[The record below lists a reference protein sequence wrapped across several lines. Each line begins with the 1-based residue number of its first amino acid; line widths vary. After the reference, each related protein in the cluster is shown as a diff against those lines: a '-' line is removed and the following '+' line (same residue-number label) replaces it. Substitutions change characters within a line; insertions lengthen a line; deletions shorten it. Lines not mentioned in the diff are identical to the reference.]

1 MASDE
6 SLQFLEHLRRNDHLA
21 KTAASGGQPI
31 EQGAALRPQSKLWEL
46 TSLSAGDFADEAAR
60 FAGLTRV
67 TLQELLSAPAL
78 NEAFSQRFLREMTV
92 FPYQTADGRAALAVA
107 DPTDRAAQRAAEIV
121 LRRDV
126 TITVASVEDL
136 SVVLDRRLGEDSAEP
151 ADAAGGLVLRE
162 DDIESLR
169 DLASGAP
176 VVRAVNDLL
185 EKAVELRASDIH
197 IEPFQT
203 GLVVRMRVD
212 GLLRPVAAPA
222 GVLPQALISR
232 IKIVANLN
240 IAERRLPQDGA
251 ARLRVGRTDIDIRVA
266 IMPMQH
272 GESAVVRILPKDRNL
287 LVVDR
292 LGFSPADE
300 VKLRRLLKLPHG
312 MIVVT
317 GPTGSGKTTTLAT
330 VLSILNEPGRKI
342 LTVEDPV
349 EYDIPGVNQAQVK
362 PAIGLTFAAALR
374 SFVRQDPDVIM
385 VGEIRDN
392 ETAHVA
398 IHAALTGHLVLT
410 TLHTESAPAA
420 VPRLLDLGVEG
431 YLLRSTLRAVV
442 AQRLVR
448 HLCERCKTPKTLT
461 DADIA
466 EDPRLAEL
474 GFRAGEVLQSPCG
487 CERCSGTGY
496 RGRLG
501 VFEMLEMT
509 DEIRSLIGER
519 TDGHKIDEAAIRA
532 GMTTMIG
539 RRHREMPRRP
549 DIAGGTASRHHGA
562 LRSDH
567 AELPLPGPDAE
578 RRGRERHALGADGR
592 RGRPPHRISPPVA
605 DRDRRGQE
613 GYGREQRQFRPVRP
627 AKPGG
632 GDDVHARSCAALEG
646 QCAAGRRAR
655 TVGE

>member
-1 MASDE
+1 MSGRQ
-6 SLQFLEHLRRNDHLA
+6 SLQFVDYLRQSGRL
-21 KTAASGGQPI
+21 KAAQ
-31 EQGAALRPQSKLWEL
+31 AADANAFAQDPEGVSASRKRLWEVVDL
-46 TSLSAGDFADEAAR
+46 PAGELADEAAR
-60 FAGLTRV
+60 FFEHERV
-67 TLQELLSAPAL
+67 TLQEMLQVEPLA
-78 NEAFSQRFLREMTV
+78 EFFSSRFLRDTLM
-92 FPYQTADGRAALAVA
+92 FPYQAADGSAVLALA

-126 TITVASVEDL
+126 TLKVASVEDL
-136 SVVLDRRLGEDSAEP
+136 NIVLARRLGEDGAES
-151 ADAAGGLVLRE
+151 ADANSLLLPRE

-212 GLLRPVAAPA
+212 GLLRPVGAPT
-222 GVLPQALISR
+222 GVLPQAIISR
-232 IKIVANLN
+232 IKIIANLN

-251 ARLRVGRTDIDIRVA
+251 ARLRIGRADIDIRVA

-287 LVVDR
+287 LVIEK
-292 LGFSPADE
+292 LGFSPSDE

-330 VLSILNEPGRKI
+330 VLSILNEPVRKI
-342 LTVEDPV
+342 LTIEDPV

-398 IHAALTGHLVLT
+398 VHAALTGHLVLT
-410 TLHTESAPAA
+410 TLHTESAAAA

-431 YLLRSTLRAVV
+431 YLLRSTLRALV

-448 HLCERCKTPKTLT
+448 QLCDRCKTPKPLT
-461 DADIA
+461 EAEFA

-474 GFRAGEVLQSPCG
+474 GFRAREVLHAPCG
-487 CERCSGTGY
+487 CERCGGTGY

-501 VFEMLEMT
+501 VFEVLELS
-509 DEIRSLIGER
+509 EQIRVLIGEK
-519 TDGHKIDEAAIRA
+519 TDGHKIDDAAIRA
-532 GMTTMIG
+532 GMTTMVG
-539 RRHREMPRRP
+539 DGVAKCR
-549 DIAGGTASRHHGA
+549 AGLTSSSELLRVTA
-562 LRSDH
+562 
-567 AELPLPGPDAE
+567 
-578 RRGRERHALGADGR
+578 
-592 RGRPPHRISPPVA
+592 
-605 DRDRRGQE
+605 
-613 GYGREQRQFRPVRP
+613 
-627 AKPGG
+627 
-632 GDDVHARSCAALEG
+632 AR
-646 QCAAGRRAR
+646 
-655 TVGE
+655 

>member
-1 MASDE
+1 MNGDE
-6 SLQFLEHLRRNDHLA
+6 SLQFAEHLRRHNHLT
-21 KTAASGGQPI
+21 KPAANGELA
-31 EQGAALRPQSKLWEL
+31 EQGGSAHQQAKLWEL
-46 TSLSAGDFADEAAR
+46 TDLSASEFADEAAR
-60 FAGLTRV
+60 FADLERV
-67 TLQELLSAPAL
+67 TLQDMLSSPAL
-78 NEAFSQRFLREMTV
+78 GEAFSQRFLREMMV
-92 FPYQTADGRAALAVA
+92 FPYQAADGGPVLAVA
-107 DPTDRAAQRAAEIV
+107 DPTDTAARRAAEIV

-126 TITVASVEDL
+126 TIKVASVEDL
-136 SVVLDRRLGEDSAEP
+136 AVVLDRRLGDDDVEL
-151 ADAAGGLVLRE
+151 GGGNELHQPRE

-203 GLVVRMRVD
+203 GLVVRLRVD

-222 GVLPQALISR
+222 GVLPQAVISR

-272 GESAVVRILPKDRNL
+272 GELAVIRILPKDRGL
-287 LVVDR
+287 LVVER
-292 LGFSPADE
+292 LGFSSGDD

-330 VLSILNEPGRKI
+330 ILSILNEPGRKI

-349 EYDIPGVNQAQVK
+349 EYDIPGVNQAQIK

-385 VGEIRDN
+385 VGEVRDS

-398 IHAALTGHLVLT
+398 VHAALTGHLVLT
-410 TLHTESAPAA
+410 TLHTESAAAA

-431 YLLRSTLRAVV
+431 YLLRSTLKAVV

-448 HLCERCKTPKTLT
+448 QLCDRCKAPRMLAE
-461 DADIA
+461 ADLA
-466 EDPRLAEL
+466 EDPRLGVL
-474 GFRAGEVLQSPCG
+474 GFRCGETLQAPCG
-487 CERCSGTGY
+487 CERCGGTGY

-501 VFEMLEMT
+501 VFELLEL
-509 DEIRSLIGER
+509 DNEIRELIGEK
-519 TDGHKIDEAAIRA
+519 TDGLKIDQTAIRA
-532 GMTTMIG
+532 GMTTMVDDG
-539 RRHREMPRRP
+539 VAKCR
-549 DIAGGTASRHHGA
+549 AGLTSPAEILRVTTAR
-562 LRSDH
+562 
-567 AELPLPGPDAE
+567 
-578 RRGRERHALGADGR
+578 
-592 RGRPPHRISPPVA
+592 
-605 DRDRRGQE
+605 
-613 GYGREQRQFRPVRP
+613 
-627 AKPGG
+627 
-632 GDDVHARSCAALEG
+632 
-646 QCAAGRRAR
+646 
-655 TVGE
+655 